1 MASKFGRN
9 YRLLVQKYSDS
20 TKFITL
26 KPPFTIEFNIIR
38 TMLPSANNCN
48 IRIFNLG
55 LENRNEILKD
65 QYDQDANRQVVL
77 HAGYGDGPNFP
88 LVFFGYITKATS
100 VREGTN
106 YITTIECRDGGNAFS
121 NGVTNPNLTWPAG
134 TSYQTIIG
142 QLIDSLSV
150 YGVRKGYVG
159 SFPGSVSRGYS
170 PETGIIDTLIR
181 LTGGAFFIDNGVANC
196 LTKNEV
202 FADENVMVIKSDSGL
217 LGTPLREESV
227 LTFTVLFEPN
237 IRIGQTIQLESITGA
252 NYDGQYKVNRVTHK
266 GTISDAV
273 CGDATTEIGVL
284 YTPTPVRVSAARA
297 FAAGGLVGIA

>member
-1 MASKFGRN
+1 MANKFGRN
-9 YRLLVQKYSDS
+9 YRLLVQKYSDRS
-20 TKFITL
+20 KFLTI
-26 KPPFTIEFNIIR
+26 KPPFTIEFNITR
-38 TMLPSANNCN
+38 TQMPSENTCT

-65 QYDQDANRQVVL
+65 QFDQDISRQVVL

-88 LVFFGYITKATS
+88 LVFYGNITKATS

-106 YITTIECRDGGNAFS
+106 YITTIECFDGGNRFS
-121 NGVTNPNLTWPAG
+121 TNPNLTWTAG

-150 YGVRKGYVG
+150 YGIKKGYIG
-159 SFPGSVSRGYS
+159 NFEGEVSRGYS

-181 LTGGAFFIDNGVANC
+181 LTGGGFFIDNGVANC
-196 LTKNEV
+196 LSKNEV

-217 LGTPLREESV
+217 LGTPLREQTI

-237 IRIGQTIQLESITGA
+237 IRIGQPIQLESITAA
-252 NYDGQYKVNRVTHK
+252 NYDGQYKVISVRHK

-273 CGDATTEIGVL
+273 CGEATTEIEVF
-284 YTPTPVRVSAARA
+284 YTPTPIRVSATNA
-297 FAAGGLVGIA
+297 FLAGGLVGIA